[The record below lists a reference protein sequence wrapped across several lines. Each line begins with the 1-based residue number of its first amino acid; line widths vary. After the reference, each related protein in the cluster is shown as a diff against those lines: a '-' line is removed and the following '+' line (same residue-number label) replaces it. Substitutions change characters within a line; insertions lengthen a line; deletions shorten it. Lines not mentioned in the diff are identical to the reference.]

1 MTIRLDADL
10 RETHVSPQCVFCDR
24 LRNAG
29 ADRMCDAFPA
39 GIPSSIWEGETD
51 HRLPYPGDQGL
62 RFEPFAD
69 FAADEVAK
77 WFDDQQARA
86 AKAPVQIARPRSQRP

>member
-1 MTIRLDADL
+1 MTIHLDADL
-10 RETHVSPQCVFCDR
+10 RQTHFSPVCVFCTR
-24 LRNAG
+24 LRDDG
-29 ADRMCDAFPA
+29 FDRKCDAFPD
-39 GIPSSIWEGETD
+39 GIPSTIWEGEID

-77 WFDDQQARA
+77 WFGDAEPA
-86 AKAPVQIARPRSQRP
+86 ATEDRTEVA

>member
-10 RETHVSPQCVFCDR
+10 RQTHVSPICVWCER
-24 LRNAG
+24 LRDNG
-29 ADRMCDAFPA
+29 ADRMCDAFPD
-39 GIPSSIWEGETD
+39 GIPSTIWEGETD

-77 WFDDQQARA
+77 WFGDDKQPASDDRTEA
-86 AKAPVQIARPRSQRP
+86 T